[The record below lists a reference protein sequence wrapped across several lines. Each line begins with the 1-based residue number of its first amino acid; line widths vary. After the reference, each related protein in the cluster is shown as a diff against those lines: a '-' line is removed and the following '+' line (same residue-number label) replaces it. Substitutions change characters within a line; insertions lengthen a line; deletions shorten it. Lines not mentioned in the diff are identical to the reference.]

1 MIGQEGH
8 LELVLVD
15 GLVLQPAQQDLHHVV
30 PVRLELQQLA
40 ANENLEKKIKVLVR
54 FCQPADALLQPGDE
68 LEDEVLRLHLEAW
81 QGVWLVVVVEEVHLL
96 LLLERFLPRC
106 C

>member
-1 MIGQEGH
+1 M
-8 LELVLVD
+8 LVD

-40 ANENLEKKIKVLVR
+40 ANENLEIKKVLVR
-54 FCQPADALLQPGDE
+54 FSQPADALLQPGDE

-81 QGVWLVVVVEEVHLL
+81 QGVRLVVVVELHLL
-96 LLLERFLPRC
+96 LLLERLAGSSKETC
-106 C
+106 LGGWSWAD